1 VRNARRSTR
10 LPTLR
15 RGALR
20 EDAIRSLAWRRW
32 TPWILVALATIIAL
46 VAALNVWVKRQAL
59 DDHNWANASS
69 RLLANDDVRS
79 ALSVYLVNQLYQNV
93 DVPAVLEERLPPRA
107 KPLAGPLAA
116 TLEQAAVRV
125 ADDLLSRPRV
135 QELWK
140 QANLRAHRLF
150 MDVLNGKHNLLQ
162 STNGNVVLNLR
173 PMIDTLAERT
183 GLGQRVEQRL
193 PPDAGQLV
201 IMNGNQLNAARKGVK
216 VIRVLSYFLFF
227 LVIALYGLAIY
238 LARGRRRT
246 LLFGAGVGVLIVG
259 LIVLVVRRLAGDYI
273 VDALT
278 SNDTGKHAGK
288 AAWAIGT
295 ELLRNVGFNAVIYGL
310 AIIFAAW
317 IAGPSR
323 PATWARRSLAPT
335 MADHPIIIYGAVG
348 LVLLLIL
355 LAGPTDAQRIY
366 PLLILFALA
375 FVGTE
380 VLRRQTMRE
389 FPQRA

>member
-1 VRNARRSTR
+1 MGEAARASK
-10 LPTLR
+10 P
-15 RGALR
+15 GEVKEHKAV
-20 EDAIRSLAWRRW
+20 AWRRW
-32 TPWILVALATIIAL
+32 TPWVLVALATIIAL

-69 RLLANDDVRS
+69 RLLANDDVRN
-79 ALSVYLVNQLYQNV
+79 ALSIYLVNQLYDNV
-93 DVPAVLEERLPPRA
+93 DVPATLAQRLPPRV
-107 KPLAGPLAA
+107 KPLAVPLAA

-125 ADDLLSRPRV
+125 ADDLLARPRI

-140 QANLRAHRLF
+140 RANLRAHQLF
-150 MDVLNGKHNLLQ
+150 MDVINGKHNLLQ
-162 STNGNVVLNLR
+162 NTNGDVVLNVR
-173 PMIDTLAERT
+173 PIIDALAART
-183 GLGQRVEQRL
+183 GIGQRIQQRL

-201 IMNGNQLNAARKGVK
+201 IMKGNQISAARKSVK

-246 LLFGAGVGVLIVG
+246 LLFGVGVGVLIVG
-259 LIVLVVRRLAGDYI
+259 LIVLVVRRLAGDYL
-273 VDALT
+273 VEALT
-278 SNDTGKHAGK
+278 SNDTGKRAGN

-310 AIIFAAW
+310 AVIFAAW

-323 PATWARRSLAPT
+323 PATWIRRSLAPT
-335 MADHPIIIYGAVG
+335 MADHPIVIYGAVG
-348 LVLLLIL
+348 VVLLLIL

-380 VLRRQTMRE
+380 VLRRQTLRE

>member
-1 VRNARRSTR
+1 M
-10 LPTLR
+10 
-15 RGALR
+15 
-20 EDAIRSLAWRRW
+20 
-32 TPWILVALATIIAL
+32 
-46 VAALNVWVKRQAL
+46 
-59 DDHNWANASS
+59 
-69 RLLANDDVRS
+69 
-79 ALSVYLVNQLYQNV
+79 
-93 DVPAVLEERLPPRA
+93 PAVLEQRLPPRA
-107 KPLAGPLAA
+107 KPLAAPLAA

-140 QANLRAHRLF
+140 QANLRAHRAF
-150 MDVLNGKHNLLQ
+150 MDLLNGKHNLLEN
-162 STNGNVVLNLR
+162 TNGDVVLNLR
-173 PMIDTLAERT
+173 PIIDALAART

-201 IMNGNQLNAARKGVK
+201 ILKGNQLNAARKSVK
-216 VIRVLSYFLFF
+216 VIRVLSYVLFF
-227 LVIALYGLAIY
+227 LALALYALAIY

-246 LLFGAGVGVLIVG
+246 LLFGAGVGVFIVG
-259 LIVLVVRRLAGDYI
+259 LIVLVVRRLGGNYL
-273 VDALT
+273 VDTLT
-278 SNDTGKHAGK
+278 SNDTGKKAGT

-323 PATWARRSLAPT
+323 PATWCRRSLAPT
-335 MADHPIIIYGAVG
+335 MADHPIIIYGAVAVLLL
-348 LVLLLIL
+348 LVLLS
-355 LAGPTDAQRIY
+355 GPTDAQRVF
-366 PLLILFALA
+366 PLLVLFALA

-380 VLRRQTMRE
+380 VLRRQTLRE